1 MLLVPGPR
9 WITQSCPHF
18 TEEANRGRVLV
29 VGMEGREET
38 PGGWGRGDLDG
49 DGGGGQRGGGG
60 LQDSRGEW

>member
-1 MLLVPGPR
+1 M
-9 WITQSCPHF
+9 
-18 TEEANRGRVLV
+18 